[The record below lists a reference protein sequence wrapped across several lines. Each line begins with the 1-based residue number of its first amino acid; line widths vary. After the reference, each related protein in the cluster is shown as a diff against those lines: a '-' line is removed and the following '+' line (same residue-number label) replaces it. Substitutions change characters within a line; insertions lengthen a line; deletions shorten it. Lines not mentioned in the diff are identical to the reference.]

1 MHRRV
6 ALDVLNTE
14 TAGFLDLVTG
24 RGARQR

>member
-6 ALDVLNTE
+6 ALDFLNTE

-24 RGARQR
+24 RGVRPR